1 VRTIGVDFGAAAA
14 HEDSFCCMKR
24 ATSVLDRFGVRIALK
39 YEKQIGSPDL
49 VTPCAN
55 WVATRLPPLAG
66 GEDCLAAVEL

>member
-1 VRTIGVDFGAAAA
+1 
-14 HEDSFCCMKR
+14 MKR